1 MGLNMRAIGLW
12 LRWATKKPK
21 RPPSWAHPTI
31 ASAVIF
37 SAIAWTNIRSESMPD
52 RRLDGF
58 NVIAT
63 AADPF
68 GSAAANL
75 ALAKAKEVGASAV
88 AVIPFVWQPNAA
100 SPDLTRGNDMNDDE
114 LRAAI
119 REAHAVGLAVLVKP
133 HVWVPQ
139 SWAGAVTMHSQAD
152 WQKWFASYQREITHI
167 AQIAESEKAEA
178 LAIGTEL
185 SQTILLPQWN
195 DLIVETRGAF
205 SGRLLYV
212 AHNVEEAETVPFW
225 DRLDDIGV
233 SLYPPLGNDDD
244 RDYRRAAMRAA
255 ADRLDML
262 AVIYR
267 KPVLIAEVGLRSAAG
282 AAAKPWESAEERAA
296 TADPALQADVLA
308 DWLTV
313 LDRPTI
319 GGVMI
324 WRWFTDPDAGGLADT
339 DFTVQGKPA
348 EQVLRCAWIPS
359 CGHG

>member
-1 MGLNMRAIGLW
+1 MRAIGSW
-12 LRWATKKPK
+12 LQWATSKAT
-21 RPPSWAHPTI
+21 RPPSWTSPILAC
-31 ASAVIF
+31 VIILA
-37 SAIAWTNIRSESMPD
+37 AIAWMNVRSESMPE

-68 GSAAANL
+68 GSASAKL
-75 ALAKAKEVGASAV
+75 ALAKARELGASAV
-88 AVIPFVWQPNAA
+88 AVIPFLWQPSSA
-100 SPDLTRGNDMNDDE
+100 SPDLVRGKDMNDDE

-119 REAHAVGLAVLVKP
+119 REAHMLGLAVLVKP

-139 SWAGAVTMHSQAD
+139 SWAGAIDMHSPAD
-152 WQKWFASYQREITHI
+152 WQQWFANYQHEITHI
-167 AQIAESEKAEA
+167 AQIAEEEKAEA
-178 LAIGTEL
+178 LTIGTEL
-185 SQTILLPQWN
+185 SQSTLLPQWD
-195 DLIVETRGAF
+195 DLIAKTRAAF

-212 AHNVEEAETVPFW
+212 AHNVDEAETVPFW
-225 DRLDDIGV
+225 DRLDAIGV
-233 SLYPPLGNDDD
+233 SLYPPLGGDDD
-244 RDYRRAAMRAA
+244 RNYRRAAMRAT

-267 KPVLIAEVGLRSAAG
+267 KPVVIAEIGLRSAAG

-296 TADPALQADVLA
+296 VADPTLQADVLA

-319 GGVMI
+319 GGVLI
-324 WRWFTDPDAGGLADT
+324 WRWFTDPNAGGPTDT

-348 EQVLRCAWIPS
+348 ERVLLCAWTQS
-359 CGHG
+359 CNRGRN

>member
-1 MGLNMRAIGLW
+1 MRAIGVW
-12 LRWATKKPK
+12 LGRATGRTT
-21 RPPSWAHPTI
+21 RPPSRANPII
-31 ASAVIF
+31 AAAVIF
-37 SAIAWTNIRSESMPD
+37 SAIAWTNIRSESMPE

-58 NVIAT
+58 NVVAT
-63 AADPF
+63 SGDPF

-75 ALAKAKEVGASAV
+75 ALTKAKEVGATAV
-88 AVIPFVWQPNAA
+88 AVIPFLWQPNAT
-100 SPDLTRGNDMNDDE
+100 SPDLARGNDMNDDE

-119 REAHAVGLAVLVKP
+119 REAHALGLAVLVKP

-152 WQKWFASYQREITHI
+152 WQQWFASYQREITHI
-167 AQIAESEKAEA
+167 ARIAESEKAEA

-195 DLIVETRGAF
+195 DLIVSTREIF

-225 DRLDDIGV
+225 DSLDAIGV

-244 RDYRRAAMRAA
+244 RDYRRAAMRAS

-267 KPVLIAEVGLRSAAG
+267 KPVLIAEIGLRSAAG

-324 WRWFTDPDAGGLADT
+324 WRWFTDPNAGGLADT

-348 EQVLRCAWIPS
+348 ERVLRCAWIPS